1 MRLPIVAATA
11 AFLLACAGSA
21 SASVTV
27 IGGGLAEDCSKA
39 AIHGKSDNFSMQ
51 ACNEAIETENLDA
64 RDRAGTFINRGVMKL
79 RRGAL
84 EAAHADF
91 NASIAIQ
98 PKLGE
103 AWVNRGAV
111 FISQKRY
118 QEGLSDIN
126 HGLELGV
133 DEPEKAYYNRAL
145 AYEGLE
151 DAKSAYLDY
160 QQALTIKPD
169 WVLPQQQL
177 LRFTVTR
184 R

>member
-1 MRLPIVAATA
+1 MRASFLAATTA
-11 AFLLACAGSA
+11 ALMLCAGSA
-21 SASVTV
+21 AASMTV

-39 AIHGKSDNFSMQ
+39 ALHGKSDNFSIQ
-51 ACNEAIETENLDA
+51 ACNQAIETENLDA

-84 EAAHADF
+84 DAAYADF
-91 NASIAIQ
+91 NSAIAIQ

-111 FISQKRY
+111 YISQKRY

-126 HGLELGV
+126 HGLELTV

-145 AYEGLE
+145 AYEGLD